1 MADRDNKCAVAC
13 AEQLRNQVI
22 DVRLVFAYIAM
33 LTRADVLDYA
43 NHQRPL
49 FIVRKASNLLR
60 NTVAKEPEISAL
72 QIDNSLAA
80 RVYYATG
87 TVISAVSARNPG
99 WS

>member
-43 NHQRPL
+43 DHQRPL

-60 NTVAKEPEISAL
+60 NTVVKEPEIPLFKSTTASPRASIT
-72 QIDNSLAA
+72 QPV
-80 RVYYATG
+80 R
-87 TVISAVSARNPG
+87 
-99 WS
+99 